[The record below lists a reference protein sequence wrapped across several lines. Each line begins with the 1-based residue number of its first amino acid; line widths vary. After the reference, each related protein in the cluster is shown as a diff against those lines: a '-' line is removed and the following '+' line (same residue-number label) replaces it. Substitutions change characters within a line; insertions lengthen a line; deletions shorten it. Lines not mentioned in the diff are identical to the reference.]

1 MAKKKDKTEEKIVAV
16 EEVLGRTEQ
25 FIEKNQKIL
34 TIIVGIIVV
43 LILGYF
49 GYKKF
54 YLAPLEKEAQSQIF
68 MAEMYF
74 EQDSLNRA
82 LYGDGN
88 YLGFLDIIDEY
99 SSTKTGN
106 LANYYSGICF
116 LKNGEFEEAIDY
128 LKNFSSSDQIIGP
141 MASAAIGDAYMELGD
156 PEKSITYYLEAAG
169 KSNNEFTAP
178 TFLMKAAWTYEELG
192 EYNKALKIY
201 ERIKK
206 EFYKSYEA
214 REIDKYI
221 ARAKSLSAKDY

>member
-1 MAKKKDKTEEKIVAV
+1 MAKKKDKTEDKIVAV
-16 EEVLGRTEQ
+16 EEVLGKTEQ
-25 FIEKNQKIL
+25 FIEKNQKLL

-43 LILGYF
+43 LVLGYF

-54 YLAPLEKEAQSQIF
+54 YLAPLEKEAQSQVF

-106 LANYYSGICF
+106 LANYYAGICF

-156 PEKSITYYLEAAG
+156 PEKSLTYYLKAAG

-178 TFLMKAAWTYEELG
+178 VFLMKAAWTYEELG

-201 ERIKK
+201 EKIKK
-206 EFYKSYEA
+206 EFYQSYEA

-221 ARAKSLSAKDY
+221 ARAKSLAAKD

>member
-16 EEVLGRTEQ
+16 EEVLGKTEQ

-43 LILGYF
+43 LVLGYF

-88 YLGFLDIIDEY
+88 YLGFLDIIDDY

-106 LANYYSGICF
+106 LANYYAGICF
-116 LKNGEFEEAIDY
+116 LKKGEFEEAIDY

-192 EYNKALKIY
+192 EYNKALKLY

-206 EFYKSYEA
+206 EFYQSYEA

>member
-16 EEVLGRTEQ
+16 EEVLGKTEQ

-43 LILGYF
+43 LVLGYF

-88 YLGFLDIIDEY
+88 YLGFLDIIDDY

-106 LANYYSGICF
+106 LANYYAGICF
-116 LKNGEFEEAIDY
+116 LKKGEFEEAIDY

-206 EFYKSYEA
+206 EFYTSYEA